1 MCVTKK
7 PCNQKL
13 LAFILRVLGEKAQ
26 KWGDYSIGG
35 CTLRFLR
42 VFEWLSC
49 TLL

>member
-26 KWGDYSIGG
+26 NGE
-35 CTLRFLR
+35 TTR
-42 VFEWLSC
+42 
-49 TLL
+49 